1 MMKRKAGAVI
11 ARLGMI
17 CLTVICFKNVKA
29 QQISDHFFGVNAWMP
44 DTIGDVNNCPDPPCI
59 RYGKLHKN
67 WTNIKNSGATSV
79 RYGGISPDKNIPT
92 KYQYLRMV
100 DSIRSRG
107 MEPIIQVPFYN
118 YRYTAQQA
126 ADIVQYLNVTKGR
139 NVKYWIIGNEPNLIY
154 SYTTA
159 GQIAV
164 YFKAFASAMK
174 SVDPSILIVGPETAS
189 FKQTITNGLTAPGGP
204 DDITGKDAAGRYYL
218 DVFSFHTYPLGAGG
232 QTRSDVIT
240 NLTASGNLQDD
251 LMYLKARLD
260 AASTYHNRTG
270 ASALKMAITEANINY
285 KNNSTDDVYGLC
297 TNSFVGG
304 QFVAELYGVGM
315 KCGVDFINLWSVIE
329 GNSNIENCGYIDQFT
344 GNKKPIYY
352 HFQMMAENF
361 SGNSINCT
369 SSQSDV
375 KSFASHDGNKL
386 SVMIMN
392 ESMTNNHSYTLR
404 LNTNAIGGNGS
415 LKINVNAGIN
425 ADFTDVLPSQ
435 SSVVLIFNTAGTIIK
450 KCEYSLVNAVANQPP
465 VCTDYISTGIAFNQG
480 FDDNAKLD
488 LTIFPNPSSGM
499 FNIGLNNKYS
509 TERKFNIEIINI
521 LGQKVYGST
530 TTFVNGKE
538 EVDLSTNLAQGTYII
553 RVRQEDKD
561 DNCVIKKIMV
571 QK

>member
-1 MMKRKAGAVI
+1 
-11 ARLGMI
+11 
-17 CLTVICFKNVKA
+17 
-29 QQISDHFFGVNAWMP
+29 MP

-67 WTNIKNSGATSV
+67 WTNIKNSGATIV

-107 MEPIIQVPFYN
+107 MEPVIQVPFYN

-174 SVDPSILIVGPETAS
+174 NVDPSILIVGPETAS
-189 FKQTITNGLTAPGGP
+189 FKQTITNGLTTPGGP
-204 DDITGKDAAGRYYL
+204 DDITGKDSAGRYYL
-218 DVFSFHTYPLGAGG
+218 DVFSFHTYPLGAGN
-232 QTRSDVIT
+232 QSRTDVVT

-285 KNNSTDDVYGLC
+285 TNSASDDIYGLC

-304 QFVAELYGVGM
+304 QFVAEMYGVGM
-315 KCGVDFINLWSVIE
+315 KCSVDFINLWSVIE
-329 GNSNIENCGYIDQFT
+329 GNSNVENCGYIDPFT

-361 SGNSINCT
+361 TGNSINCT
-369 SSQSDV
+369 SNQSDV
-375 KSFASHDGNKL
+375 KVFASQDASKI
-386 SVMIMN
+386 SVMILN
-392 ESMTNNHSYTLR
+392 ESLTDNHGYTVR
-404 LNTNAIGGNGS
+404 LNTNSITGSSS
-415 LKINVNAGIN
+415 LKVNVNAGVA
-425 ADFTDVLPSQ
+425 ADITDVLPSQ
-435 SSVVLIFNTAGTIIK
+435 STQLLTFNAAGTLIK
-450 KCEYSLVNAVANQPP
+450 KCEYSLLAHAIANQPP
-465 VCTDYISTGIAFNQG
+465 VCTEFITTGIASNE
-480 FDDNAKLD
+480 FDDNAMLD
-488 LTIFPNPSSGM
+488 VSVYPNPSVGS
-499 FNIGLNNKYS
+499 FNIGLKNRYS
-509 TERKFNIEIINI
+509 KERTFAIQIINM
-521 LGQKVYGST
+521 LGQTVYSGN
-530 TTFVNGKE
+530 TTFANGKE
-538 EVDLSTNLAQGTYII
+538 ALDLSGSIAQGAYII
-553 RVRQEDKD
+553 RIREEDKEE
-561 DNCVIKKIMV
+561 NAIIKKVVV